1 MARRTASA
9 HIVLALVALPPA
21 VLLAAVWWQ
30 GLLFGLAIAAALY
43 WLWQRE
49 PVAATVVASS
59 HADLAAIA
67 KLEQDLT
74 HLRNLIEQ
82 VAPVWVRNME
92 LVRQQ
97 TEDAGNGL
105 TQRFAAINH
114 KLAETLA
121 GADGHSAAGSV
132 LNVIR
137 NAQTEL
143 PQVVHALD
151 ETRGEREQFLQQ
163 IAGLSRYIDELVGMA
178 SDVAKVAS
186 QTNLLALNAAIEAAR
201 AGESGRGFAVV
212 ADEVRKL
219 STLSGDT
226 GKRITEKVGHISGA
240 VQQAIDQATAIA
252 AREQQLILDAGD
264 SVQRVLGD
272 FSNSVGSLEQRVAA
286 LQATGAEVE
295 QVINGV
301 LVDLQFQDRVS
312 QILSHVSQDVE
323 RLRQALARGES
334 PDISNWLLSLERT
347 YTTGEQRAV
356 HRGGHSTDT
365 DSSTVTFF

>member
-9 HIVLALVALPPA
+9 HIALALLALP
-21 VLLAAVWWQ
+21 LSIWMAAVWWQ
-30 GLLFGLAIAAALY
+30 GLLLGLAITTGVF
-43 WLWQRE
+43 WLCQRE

-59 HADLAAIA
+59 HSDLATIN
-67 KLEQDLT
+67 KLEQDLA
-74 HLRNLIEQ
+74 HLRHLLDQ

-97 TEDAGNGL
+97 TEEAGNGL

-163 IAGLSRYIDELVGMA
+163 IAGLSRYINELVGMA

-219 STLSGDT
+219 STLSGET
-226 GKRITEKVGHISGA
+226 GKRITEKVDHISNA

-252 AREQQLILDAGD
+252 AREQQLIIDAGD
-264 SVQRVLGD
+264 SVQRVLGE
-272 FSNSVGSLEQRVAA
+272 FSNSVGSLEQRVTA

-323 RLRQALARGES
+323 RLRQALARGET
-334 PDISNWLLSLERT
+334 PDIQSWLLSLERT
-347 YTTGEQRAV
+347 YTTGEQRAL
-356 HRGGHSTDT
+356 HQGQHNAPA